1 MGWVRANARL
11 TGMVALVALAI
22 QFASSFGHFHHEWIG
37 QPEAAHAEAADH
49 AGYDHDHHDH
59 DRHDGKTTH
68 RCPICIA
75 ASFTQGFTP
84 PSAPVLPALIAQA
97 ASTPAPMSAAA
108 TASRVRGPFQSR
120 APPLA

>member
-59 DRHDGKTTH
+59 DRHDGQKAH
-68 RCPICIA
+68 SCPTCIA
-75 ASFTQGFTP
+75 ASFAQGFTP
-84 PSAPVLPALIAQA
+84 PVVPALPTLIAQA
-97 ASTPAPMSAAA
+97 AAASLPIRAVPTTPHH
-108 TASRVRGPFQSR
+108 RGPFQSR